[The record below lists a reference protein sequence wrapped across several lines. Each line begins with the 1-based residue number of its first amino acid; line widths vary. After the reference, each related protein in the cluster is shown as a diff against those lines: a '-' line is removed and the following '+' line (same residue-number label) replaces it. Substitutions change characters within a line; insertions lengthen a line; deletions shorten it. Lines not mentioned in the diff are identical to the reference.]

1 MLPAMAEV
9 RHAARHWWV
18 LPLLAVAVAVAGGL
32 AAVSLL
38 RPTETVTATAGG
50 GLVSAPPPAPAGSD
64 AADAGGAGA
73 GGADAGATGA
83 AGTGSG
89 DGAASCGGATV
100 PLATVV
106 PTPDRVAVNVHAAG
120 ATEPMARQ
128 AGIVLAERGF
138 VIGELGGNPSGARV
152 RDRAEIR
159 HGPQGLAGALLLRA
173 YLPGAVLVPVDRP
186 DAVVDLELGAGFA
199 GVAPPAAVQQALA
212 AATCRP

>member
-1 MLPAMAEV
+1 MLPGMGLERQAG
-9 RHAARHWWV
+9 RYWWV
-18 LPLLAVAVAVAGGL
+18 LPLLAAAVAVAGVL

-38 RPTETVTATAGG
+38 RPTATVTATAGTG
-50 GLVSAPPPAPAGSD
+50 PVTTPQPAP
-64 AADAGGAGA
+64 ADAGGAGA
-73 GGADAGATGA
+73 SEGAAEPRTSAGADDT
-83 AGTGSG
+83 T
-89 DGAASCGGATV
+89 SCGGATV
-100 PLATVV
+100 PLVTVV

-152 RDRAEIR
+152 LHRAEIR

-186 DAVVDLELGAGFA
+186 DAVLDLELGAAFS